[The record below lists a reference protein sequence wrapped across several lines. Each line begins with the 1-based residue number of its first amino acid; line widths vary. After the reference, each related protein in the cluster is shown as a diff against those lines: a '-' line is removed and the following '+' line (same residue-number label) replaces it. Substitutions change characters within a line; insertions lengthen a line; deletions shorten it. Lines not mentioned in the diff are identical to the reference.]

1 MKLENG
7 MAIARR
13 LAEIPSANN
22 NILEHIEILLEE
34 SKRLAKNVEGL
45 ADIVGQAMK
54 YETWEIDSK
63 DE

>member
-13 LAEIPSANN
+13 LAEITSANN

-45 ADIVGQAMK
+45 ADVVEQSMK

>member
-1 MKLENG
+1 MKLGSG

-13 LAEIPSANN
+13 LAEITSANN
-22 NILEHIEILLEE
+22 NILEHMEILLEE

-45 ADIVGQAMK
+45 ADIVEQAMK

>member
-1 MKLENG
+1 MKLGSG

-13 LAEIPSANN
+13 LAEITSANN
-22 NILEHIEILLEE
+22 NILEHMEILLEE
-34 SKRLAKNVEGL
+34 SKRLAKNVERL
-45 ADIVGQAMK
+45 ADIVEQAMK

>member
-1 MKLENG
+1 MKLGSG

-13 LAEIPSANN
+13 LAEITSANN

>member
-1 MKLENG
+1 MKLGSG

-13 LAEIPSANN
+13 LAEITSANN

-45 ADIVGQAMK
+45 ADIVEQSMK
-54 YETWEIDSK
+54 YETWEIDKK

>member
-1 MKLENG
+1 VKLGSG

-13 LAEIPSANN
+13 LAEITSANN

-34 SKRLAKNVEGL
+34 SKRLAKNVEEL
-45 ADIVGQAMK
+45 ADIVEQAMK

>member
-13 LAEIPSANN
+13 LAEITSANN

>member
-13 LAEIPSANN
+13 LAEITSANN

-34 SKRLAKNVEGL
+34 SKRLLKNVEGL
-45 ADIVGQAMK
+45 ADVVEQSMK

>member
-1 MKLENG
+1 MKLGSG

-13 LAEIPSANN
+13 LAEITSANN
-22 NILEHIEILLEE
+22 NILEHLEILLGE

-45 ADIVGQAMK
+45 ADIVEQSMK
-54 YETWEIDSK
+54 QETWEMDSK

>member
-13 LAEIPSANN
+13 LAEITSANN

-34 SKRLAKNVEGL
+34 SKRLAKNVEEL
-45 ADIVGQAMK
+45 ADIVEQAMK

>member
-13 LAEIPSANN
+13 LAEITSANN

-34 SKRLAKNVEGL
+34 SKRLVKNVEGL
-45 ADIVGQAMK
+45 ADVVEQSMK

>member
-13 LAEIPSANN
+13 LAEITSANN

-45 ADIVGQAMK
+45 ADIVEQSMK
-54 YETWEIDSK
+54 QETWEMDSK

>member
-1 MKLENG
+1 MKLGSG

-13 LAEIPSANN
+13 LAEITSANN

-34 SKRLAKNVEGL
+34 GKRLAKNVEGL
-45 ADIVGQAMK
+45 ADIVEQSMK
-54 YETWEIDSK
+54 YETWEIDKK

>member
-1 MKLENG
+1 MKLGSG

-13 LAEIPSANN
+13 LSEITSANN
-22 NILEHIEILLEE
+22 NILEHMEILLEE
-34 SKRLAKNVEGL
+34 SKRLAKNVERL
-45 ADIVGQAMK
+45 ADIVEQAMK

>member
-1 MKLENG
+1 MKLGSG

-13 LAEIPSANN
+13 LAEITSANN

-34 SKRLAKNVEGL
+34 SKRLAKNVEEL
-45 ADIVGQAMK
+45 ADIVEQAMK

>member
-13 LAEIPSANN
+13 LAEITSANN

-45 ADIVGQAMK
+45 ADIVEQSMK
-54 YETWEIDSK
+54 YETWEIDKK

>member
-7 MAIARR
+7 MASARR
-13 LAEIPSANN
+13 LAEITSANN

>member
-1 MKLENG
+1 MKLGSG

-13 LAEIPSANN
+13 LAEITSANN

-45 ADIVGQAMK
+45 ADVVEQSMK

>member
-1 MKLENG
+1 MKLGSG

-13 LAEIPSANN
+13 LAEITSANN
-22 NILEHIEILLEE
+22 NILEHMEILLEE
-34 SKRLAKNVEGL
+34 SKRLAKNVDRL
-45 ADIVGQAMK
+45 ADIVEQAMK